1 MNREH
6 LAQLIR
12 DKGYYAQVESQDS
25 VHCAQKL
32 DGDKFVGV
40 NFTVIKDE
48 SRWEIA
54 VGGRLY
60 RCPNGSNILDISLDL
75 LSGPSVALTALP
87 TAFCKTYG
95 IVLA

>member
-1 MNREH
+1 ME
-6 LAQLIR
+6 
-12 DKGYYAQVESQDS
+12 
-25 VHCAQKL
+25 
-32 DGDKFVGV
+32 GDKFVGV

-75 LSGPSVALTALP
+75 LSGPAVAL
-87 TAFCKTYG
+87 YG
-95 IVLA
+95 AVERVLQDIWDCAGLVHQFAAGQGVILELGGVG